1 MKKTQELPLFKE
13 FCILFKSF
21 NINSWTKKDFI
32 QYLTILGVEQH
43 SYNHLHV
50 VRLIIRLIIEDVL
63 KIDDVPEREKNTTYS
78 ESREAK
84 LFRKKFCLDENTPIL
99 LDEDFEKF
107 INLELINLINSEAFR
122 SVHPPIYSIKILQM
136 EIQSLIEYQ
145 IKFMSFKNRL

>member
-1 MKKTQELPLFKE
+1 MIFYEKLKNYLLFKE

-63 KIDDVPEREKNTTYS
+63 KLTMFQREKKIQHTLSHVKQNYL
-78 ESREAK
+78 EK
-84 LFRKKFCLDENTPIL
+84 ILFR
-99 LDEDFEKF
+99 
-107 INLELINLINSEAFR
+107 
-122 SVHPPIYSIKILQM
+122 
-136 EIQSLIEYQ
+136 
-145 IKFMSFKNRL
+145 

>member
-1 MKKTQELPLFKE
+1 MIFYEKTQELPLFKE

-63 KIDDVPEREKNTTYS
+63 KLTMFQREKIQHTLSHVKQNYL
-78 ESREAK
+78 EK
-84 LFRKKFCLDENTPIL
+84 ILFR
-99 LDEDFEKF
+99 
-107 INLELINLINSEAFR
+107 
-122 SVHPPIYSIKILQM
+122 
-136 EIQSLIEYQ
+136 
-145 IKFMSFKNRL
+145 

>member
-1 MKKTQELPLFKE
+1 MIFYEKTQELPLFKE

-63 KIDDVPEREKNTTYS
+63 KLTMFQREKKYN
-78 ESREAK
+78 
-84 LFRKKFCLDENTPIL
+84 IL
-99 LDEDFEKF
+99 
-107 INLELINLINSEAFR
+107 
-122 SVHPPIYSIKILQM
+122 
-136 EIQSLIEYQ
+136 
-145 IKFMSFKNRL
+145 